1 MKYLILI
8 LIITI
13 TYGLSFAS
21 VPKAPILVASA
32 NCEIFGGLFA
42 DGSIQFK
49 GIEKCKESIRNY
61 LVKSAQS

>member
-21 VPKAPILVASA
+21 VPKEPVTIVAF
-32 NCEIFGGLFA
+32 NCEIIGGLFA